1 MYLDSSPS
9 ERTDVMEDFAQS
21 WLGLHKLQNNTFMP
35 NYSFWNGEVAHI
47 ELFLLVFSLMYTN
60 LAENLISTLLLKLN
74 DESIIAVIIQG
85 LFVNQSSNERC
96 YR

>member
-35 NYSFWNGEVAHI
+35 NYSF
-47 ELFLLVFSLMYTN
+47 
-60 LAENLISTLLLKLN
+60 
-74 DESIIAVIIQG
+74 
-85 LFVNQSSNERC
+85 
-96 YR
+96 